1 MTELTLLA
9 GDIAFG
15 ESPRWHD
22 GRIWLSDWAA
32 QEILAVDLDGK
43 REVMAR
49 VASFPF
55 CFDRLPDGTLV
66 VVSAADRALLRQEP
80 GGALTPYADLST
92 VAAGPWNEIVVDG
105 RGNAYVNEIGF
116 DFPGGEFAPGRVA
129 LVTPDGE
136 VRQVTGD
143 LAFPNGMAVTPDG
156 STLIVA
162 ESYAARLTAFDI
174 GADGGLSGRRVWADL
189 GEGAAP
195 DGICL
200 DAEGAVWFAEVPGRR
215 CVRVA
220 EGGEVLATHRAD
232 RGCFACMLGGPE
244 GTTLFVVAA
253 AWPPP
258 EDGGRTGRVLTV
270 EAPAPAAG
278 WPVSS

>member
-1 MTELTLLA
+1 MTELRLLA
-9 GDIAFG
+9 DDIAFG
-15 ESPRWHD
+15 ESTRWYD
-22 GRIWLSDWAA
+22 GRIWLADWAA

-49 VASFPF
+49 VPSFGG
-55 CFDRLPDGTLV
+55 CFDHLPDGTLV
-66 VVSAADRALLRQEP
+66 VVSGADRALLRQ
-80 GGALTPYADLST
+80 GSDGALTPYADLGA
-92 VAAGPWNEIVVDG
+92 VAPGPWNDIVVDG

-129 LVTPDGE
+129 VVTPAGEAREVADG
-136 VRQVTGD
+136 

-162 ESYAARLTAFDI
+162 ESYGARLTAFTID
-174 GADGGLSGRRVWADL
+174 ADGGLSDRRVWADL

-195 DGICL
+195 DGICI

-220 EGGEVLATHRAD
+220 EGGEVLDVLRAD
-232 RGCFACMLGGPE
+232 RGCFCCELGGPD
-244 GTTLFVVAA
+244 GRTLFVAA
-253 AWPPP
+253 QAWPPP
-258 EDGGRTGRVLTV
+258 QDGSRTGRVLAAA
-270 EAPAPAAG
+270 APAPAAG
-278 WPVSS
+278 RPGPA